1 MDTPYQPGEMSPVNA
16 RTSLEGRGAY
26 GNGHLGGLQGDS
38 GGWGLPGT
46 KPGRVSKLDEG
57 AGAANGS
64 GSAALGEGR
73 GEQGSMEMQL
83 RKGGARN
90 AVAPMTPSQ
99 VGGDGV
105 EWLRGCES
113 GVGLLGCESGGE
125 EQVFPIISRLQ
136 HLPISFCLFL
146 PSPDSLHLFPSP
158 QTTAQGRR
166 RGSTDRTSRSRHNP
180 GLLQVQVHDPAAEQ
194 PARPRQASNAGEGWG
209 GVEGVREG

>member
-1 MDTPYQPGEMSPVNA
+1 MHDPQTSLNNNHKRSDPVSTGTLLHPKVSLPKSPSSRMDTPYQPGEMSPVNA

-90 AVAPMTPSQ
+90 AGAPMT
-99 VGGDGV
+99 GFL
-105 EWLRGCES
+105 EAFAKNRT
-113 GVGLLGCESGGE
+113 
-125 EQVFPIISRLQ
+125 VFGSSRLE
-136 HLPISFCLFL
+136 CY
-146 PSPDSLHLFPSP
+146 
-158 QTTAQGRR
+158 
-166 RGSTDRTSRSRHNP
+166 
-180 GLLQVQVHDPAAEQ
+180 
-194 PARPRQASNAGEGWG
+194 
-209 GVEGVREG
+209 